1 MAAIVS
7 DDEVYAQ
14 FKDDCKK
21 QYSRMW
27 SQFRSHV
34 SDFDFESGP
43 PGEEAFV
50 SFFKHLR
57 LEKNFASTSM
67 WTVYSCL
74 NSMMKRKYNKK
85 LQDLPRITMLIKSFD
100 TDVKVKANIFE
111 DSDIKAFMLATM
123 ESSYW
128 LVRQAICIVA
138 FLGGLRL
145 QECQDLLLEK
155 MVRNNDG
162 FRIVHSRVKQ
172 RSDKRETA
180 FVVPSQGG
188 FADRLALYL
197 EKVNTELNKFTGRV
211 WWTGTTGNSLKNQPM
226 GRNMLGK
233 VPHDVATR
241 LKLANPA
248 NYTFHSFRRT
258 SATAAA
264 DGSMTSEQMQSFF
277 GWKHPSM
284 CQEYISTSRP
294 ALLNMANA
302 LGNSSFELGE
312 PHVEVEVAL
321 EDEADVQEAAQGEK
335 ENKVEMVASEDFDP
349 LFAFEMEED
358 PEMYAAAGI
367 PLPVSSTPDN
377 SVNIQKT
384 IESAIS
390 SVSALQGANVT
401 VKVCV
406 IANNQGTINF

>member
-1 MAAIVS
+1 M
-7 DDEVYAQ
+7 
-14 FKDDCKK
+14 
-21 QYSRMW
+21 
-27 SQFRSHV
+27 
-34 SDFDFESGP
+34 
-43 PGEEAFV
+43 
-50 SFFKHLR
+50 SFFKYLR

-138 FLGGLRL
+138 FFGGLRL

-406 IANNQGTINF
+406 IANNHGTINF